1 MRGIIDTGR
10 GTNSE
15 VMADYSGDYSL
26 AADASALVNR
36 YALLLTAN
44 ALSDVNKAAI
54 IKAVNTITTKVA
66 GSTPDTVASNRIKLT
81 IFLIMATPEYLIQK

>member
-1 MRGIIDTGR
+1 
-10 GTNSE
+10 
-15 VMADYSGDYSL
+15 
-26 AADASALVNR
+26 
-36 YALLLTAN
+36 LLTAN
-44 ALSDVNKAAI
+44 ALSDVNKTAI